1 LEKKI
6 TLTHRKTNN
15 NLQTKSKITLIK
27 KKKLHKPFRLYDLN
41 DKFVI
46 NAIKIVEKKNTLLV
60 TEKEQKK
67 NMYLIFKEEKEMK
80 DFLNAVKGT
89 L

>member
-1 LEKKI
+1 
-6 TLTHRKTNN
+6 
-15 NLQTKSKITLIK
+15 
-27 KKKLHKPFRLYDLN
+27 LN